1 MYCILGI
8 IDMKQIQRSIYLDF
22 LIRHIDKNII
32 KVISGFR
39 RCGKSILL
47 QSFKE
52 ALIKNGVAAL
62 NIIYIDFE
70 DIKNEDLK
78 EYHSL
83 YKYICGQMQPS
94 SMNYILLDEIQHVSD
109 FEKAVDSL
117 FIKDNAD
124 VYITGS
130 NAYFMSGE
138 LATVLSGRYVEL
150 RMQPLSFK
158 EFYESSSLSQ
168 NDYLSEIYEKYV
180 TDSSFP
186 YTIQISGKQT
196 DIQEYLNGIY
206 NYVILNDVVG
216 RLNVSDV
223 KTLLSLIKYVFANI
237 GCPLSVNKITKSI
250 NSTGRKID
258 NKTVERYLTGL
269 LDSLLIYRVDRF
281 DIKGKRFLKQ
291 NSKYYVADAALRY
304 LIVGRKGQDT
314 GHILENVIYLEL
326 IRRGYEVYVGAL
338 RNGEIDFIAKKADG
352 LCYFQVSESTID
364 ESTLDRELQ
373 PLKKLDDNYPKYLLT
388 LDEINAEADFEGIRK
403 MNALKWLLDE

>member
-1 MYCILGI
+1 MN
-8 IDMKQIQRSIYLDF
+8 QIQRPIYLDF
-22 LIRHIDKNII
+22 LIRHKERKII
-32 KVISGFR
+32 KVISGLR
-39 RCGKSILL
+39 RCGKSNLL
-47 QSFKE
+47 HSFKDV
-52 ALIKNGVAAL
+52 LMNNGLPAL

-109 FEKAVDSL
+109 FEKAVNSL

-158 EFYESSSLSQ
+158 EFYEASSLSQ

-223 KTLLSLIKYVFANI
+223 KTLLSLIKFVFANI

-338 RNGEIDFIAKKADG
+338 RNGEIDFIAKKNDG

-388 LDEINAEADFEGIRK
+388 LDEINAEADYDGIRK

>member
-1 MYCILGI
+1 MRL
-8 IDMKQIQRSIYLDF
+8 IQRKNYLDF
-22 LIRHIDKNII
+22 LNRHKGKKII
-32 KVISGFR
+32 KVVSGIR
-39 RCGKSILL
+39 RCGKSTLFQLFRENLL
-47 QSFKE
+47 KE
-52 ALIKNGVAAL
+52 GVSKE
-62 NIIYIDFE
+62 NIISINFE
-70 DIKNEDLK
+70 DLDYESLQD
-78 EYHSL
+78 YHAL
-83 YKYICGQMQPS
+83 YKYVCEHMQPS
-94 SMNYILLDEIQHVSD
+94 GMNYIFLDEIQHVPE

-150 RMQPLSFK
+150 KMLPLSFK
-158 EFYESSSLSQ
+158 EFYEVCNLSQ
-168 NDYLSEIYEKYV
+168 NHSLSEIYEKYV

-338 RNGEIDFIAKKADG
+338 RNGEIDFIAKKTDG

-388 LDEINAEADFEGIRK
+388 LDEINAEADYDGIRK

>member
-1 MYCILGI
+1 MRL
-8 IDMKQIQRSIYLDF
+8 IQRNSYLEF
-22 LIRHIDKNII
+22 LQRHKDKKII
-32 KVISGFR
+32 KVVSGIR
-39 RCGKSILL
+39 RCGKSTLFQLFRDELL
-47 QSFKE
+47 KE
-52 ALIKNGVAAL
+52 GVNQE
-62 NIIYIDFE
+62 NIISINFE
-70 DIKNEDLK
+70 DLDYESLQD
-78 EYHSL
+78 YHAL
-83 YKYICGQMQPS
+83 YKYVCEHMNQTG
-94 SMNYILLDEIQHVSD
+94 MNYIFLDEIQHVPE

-150 RMQPLSFK
+150 KMLPLSFK
-158 EFYESSSLSQ
+158 EYYDASDLSH
-168 NDYLSEIYEKYV
+168 NHSLSEIYEKYL

-196 DIQEYLNGIY
+196 DIKEYLNGIY

-223 KTLLSLIKYVFANI
+223 KTLQSLIKYVFANI

-269 LDSLLIYRVDRF
+269 LDSLLIYQVGRF
-281 DIKGKRFLKQ
+281 DVKGRRFLKQ

-314 GHILENVIYLEL
+314 GHILENIVYLEL
-326 IRRGYEVYVGAL
+326 IRRGYDVYVGAL
-338 RNGEIDFIAKKADG
+338 KDGEIDFIAKNSDG
-352 LCYFQVSESTID
+352 LSYYQVSESTME
-364 ESTLDRELQ
+364 ESTLKRELQ

-388 LDEINAEADFEGIRK
+388 LDEINAEADYNGIRK

>member
-1 MYCILGI
+1 MGI

-47 QSFKE
+47 QSFKK

-158 EFYESSSLSQ
+158 EFYEASSLSQ

-281 DIKGKRFLKQ
+281 DIRGKRFLKQ

-338 RNGEIDFIAKKADG
+338 RNGEIDFIAKKTDG

-388 LDEINAEADFEGIRK
+388 LDEINAEADYDGIRK

>member
-1 MYCILGI
+1 
-8 IDMKQIQRSIYLDF
+8 MKQIQRTIYLDF

-52 ALIKNGVAAL
+52 VLIKNGVAAL

-158 EFYESSSLSQ
+158 EFYEASSLSQ

-186 YTIQISGKQT
+186 YTIQISGK
-196 DIQEYLNGIY
+196 
-206 NYVILNDVVG
+206 
-216 RLNVSDV
+216 
-223 KTLLSLIKYVFANI
+223 
-237 GCPLSVNKITKSI
+237 
-250 NSTGRKID
+250 
-258 NKTVERYLTGL
+258 
-269 LDSLLIYRVDRF
+269 
-281 DIKGKRFLKQ
+281 
-291 NSKYYVADAALRY
+291 
-304 LIVGRKGQDT
+304 
-314 GHILENVIYLEL
+314 
-326 IRRGYEVYVGAL
+326 
-338 RNGEIDFIAKKADG
+338 
-352 LCYFQVSESTID
+352 
-364 ESTLDRELQ
+364 
-373 PLKKLDDNYPKYLLT
+373 
-388 LDEINAEADFEGIRK
+388 
-403 MNALKWLLDE
+403 